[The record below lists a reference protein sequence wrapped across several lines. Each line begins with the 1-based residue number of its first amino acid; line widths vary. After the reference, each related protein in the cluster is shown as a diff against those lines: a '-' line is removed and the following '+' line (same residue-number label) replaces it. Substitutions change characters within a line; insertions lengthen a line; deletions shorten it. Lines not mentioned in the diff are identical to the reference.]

1 MSQNPVLQ
9 EDSDIRIEHYP
20 TSPEDYLL
28 FLLRGKNYN
37 ILFPRMFKRI
47 CNNFQGQNGFSN
59 EMHDRDMTDEALRI
73 GLSVD
78 SLGLGMAKAYI
89 ENERRY
95 QDLRDEQR

>member
-1 MSQNPVLQ
+1 
-9 EDSDIRIEHYP
+9 
-20 TSPEDYLL
+20 
-28 FLLRGKNYN
+28 
-37 ILFPRMFKRI
+37 
-47 CNNFQGQNGFSN
+47 
-59 EMHDRDMTDEALRI
+59 MHDRDMTDGALRI